1 MSEENKTIYEVQKIL
16 SDTIKSALATY
27 IGENHG
33 FGVMEFAQASF
44 QNADKV
50 VLMNFL
56 SGPRLGWQW
65 DSYVDMGGELKRKDA
80 WIECQRWQF
89 HVILK
94 KDAEPT
100 LDTMQAYDI
109 ADILIAWFNGKG
121 CEELRKFG
129 VANERIKQGDII
141 VYNDDSELYQKRA
154 VFTVNLQV
162 PKELMVGEVEMEGIL
177 PKIKPV

>member
-1 MSEENKTIYEVQKIL
+1 
-16 SDTIKSALATY
+16 
-27 IGENHG
+27 
-33 FGVMEFAQASF
+33 
-44 QNADKV
+44 
-50 VLMNFL
+50 
-56 SGPRLGWQW
+56 
-65 DSYVDMGGELKRKDA
+65 
-80 WIECQRWQF
+80 
-89 HVILK
+89 
-94 KDAEPT
+94 
-100 LDTMQAYDI
+100 MQAYDI

-129 VANERIKQGDII
+129 VANERIRQGDII